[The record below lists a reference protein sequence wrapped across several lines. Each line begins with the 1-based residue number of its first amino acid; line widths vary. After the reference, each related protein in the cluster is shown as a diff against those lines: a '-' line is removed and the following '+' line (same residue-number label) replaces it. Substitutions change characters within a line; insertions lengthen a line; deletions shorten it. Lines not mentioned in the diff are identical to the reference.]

1 MTPSDDLVIEFKGR
15 HDHISPRMR
24 EHASRKLQRLQRYN
38 NRIERIEV
46 VAEHAHQNPEIELI
60 VHMRRGKPFVAKE
73 HAETF
78 ASTIDQLIE
87 KMERQL
93 KRQKEKRKD
102 HKVQGLK
109 GATSAAMRRG
119 RGGREE
125 TYEEVVRRTL
135 RG

>member
-1 MTPSDDLVIEFKGR
+1 
-15 HDHISPRMR
+15 MR
-24 EHASRKLQRLQRYN
+24 GVS
-38 NRIERIEV
+38 V
-46 VAEHAHQNPEIELI
+46 VAIAREFFGPGWTGAQY
-60 VHMRRGKPFVAKE
+60 
-73 HAETF
+73 
-78 ASTIDQLIE
+78 DQLIE

-119 RGGREE
+119 RGTREE